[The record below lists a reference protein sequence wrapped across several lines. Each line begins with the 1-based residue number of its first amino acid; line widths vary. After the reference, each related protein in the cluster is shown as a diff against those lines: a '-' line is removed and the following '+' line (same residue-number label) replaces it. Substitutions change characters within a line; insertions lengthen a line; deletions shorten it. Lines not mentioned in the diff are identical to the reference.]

1 MISIYK
7 VNKKYSLVGMFELRS
22 TKTMA
27 WSTLLSF
34 WAPRTPRGQSKTKA
48 NTKNIKIA
56 TQGIYRLRHKKH
68 PISIEN
74 KRENEDVSKI
84 ITFCVFFE
92 KSLFDEKTEF
102 DHKNDG
108 LVGTFAFL

>member
-1 MISIYK
+1 MNSIYK
-7 VNKKYSLVGMFELRS
+7 LNKKHGLEGIFELRS

-48 NTKNIKIA
+48 NTKNIKIGI
-56 TQGIYRLRHKKH
+56 QGIYQPRHQKKQ

-74 KRENEDVSKI
+74 KRENEDVPKN
-84 ITFCVFFE
+84 ITFLYVFL
-92 KSLFDEKTEF
+92 KKT
-102 DHKNDG
+102 
-108 LVGTFAFL
+108 